1 MDFEDK
7 VVIVTG
13 GSSGIGAA
21 CALSFAKLSAKL
33 TIVGRNVE
41 KLKQVHDLCEEASG
55 KKPLIIVADISK
67 EEDNIRII
75 QETIDFYGKIDVLVN
90 NAGMLLMAGLM
101 DNISNYDRISATNV
115 RGPYFLTQLA
125 VPYLIETKG
134 NIVNVSSVVS
144 SVPIPNMMPY
154 CMSKAALDMLTKCAA
169 MELASKGVR
178 VNSVNPGPV
187 ATNLFKT
194 AGATEDQNKIMFDVM
209 AAATPL
215 KKMAMSEDIANIVVF
230 LASDRA
236 SCITGSNHIV
246 DCGLHLGEGNI
257 KDFLLLN

>member
-13 GSSGIGAA
+13 ASSGIGAA

-41 KLKQVHDLCEEASG
+41 KLREVHDKCEEASG
-55 KKPLIIVADISK
+55 KKPLIVVADISK
-67 EEDNIRII
+67 EEDNARII
-75 QETIDFYGKIDVLVN
+75 KETVDFYGKIDVLIN
-90 NAGMLLMAGLM
+90 NAGMLLMAKLL
-101 DNISNYDRISATNV
+101 DDISNYDRISATNV
-115 RGPYFLTQLA
+115 RGTYVLTQLA
-125 VPYLIETKG
+125 VPHLTETKG

-144 SVPIPNMMPY
+144 TVPIPAMVPY
-154 CMSKAALDMLTKCAA
+154 CMAKAALDMFTKCAA
-169 MELASKGVR
+169 LELASQGVR

-194 AGATEDQNKIMFDVM
+194 AGATEDQNKYIYETMRASV
-209 AAATPL
+209 PL
-215 KKMAMSEDIANIVVF
+215 KKIAMSEDIAKTVVF

-236 SCITGSNHIV
+236 SCITGSFHIV
-246 DCGLHLGEGNI
+246 DCGLHLGDPIVKN
-257 KDFLLLN
+257 